1 MKQKLDFEEK
11 NSEVLEEQELDE
23 RLTEMTLKE

>member
-11 NSEVLEEQELDE
+11 NSQVLEEQELDE

>member
-11 NSEVLEEQELDE
+11 NSQVLEEQELDE
-23 RLTEMTLKE
+23 RLIEMTLKE

>member
-11 NSEVLEEQELDE
+11 NSQALEEQELDE